1 MDVNAHTI
9 SDKSNHFQNW
19 DFIYD
24 FYIFRFYGDIDF
36 ICHQEHV
43 CLEVKTFFVADSKAG
58 SLCCSHKTVGRQHNA
73 NILYFTANCG
83 GGGVETIGI
92 WNGRTQEGS
101 KINWSRFLSLWPSKD
116 QLILALPTP
125 LSLFWYLGKIGGG
138 YCSGVALLRQVSQV
152 LFGPVCHSLLESC
165 SYTFLFC
172 FSIGVDLVLVM
183 TWICFSHVVD
193 RPHRRHNHGCHCS
206 GCNLKSRCIFQ
217 KKICK
222 SKKR

>member
-1 MDVNAHTI
+1 MI
-9 SDKSNHFQNW
+9 S
-19 DFIYD
+19 
-24 FYIFRFYGDIDF
+24 IFRWYGDIDF

-83 GGGVETIGI
+83 GGVETIGI

-125 LSLFWYLGKIGGG
+125 SSLFWYLGKIGGG
-138 YCSGVALLRQVSQV
+138 YCQWCCTSLTQVHKFCSDQFVTHCWKAV
-152 LFGPVCHSLLESC
+152 LTPFC
-165 SYTFLFC
+165 SA
-172 FSIGVDLVLVM
+172 LVLA
-183 TWICFSHVVD
+183 WIWF
-193 RPHRRHNHGCHCS
+193 
-206 GCNLKSRCIFQ
+206 
-217 KKICK
+217 
-222 SKKR
+222 